1 VIVACSSSV
10 DSFGTVRSLLSEAGL
25 RAWPVHMGFVLVAGM
40 VRPWG
45 SAAHLLGNASVLW
58 SGSCCW
64 EVAFGVVF
72 AALLASGQFCC
83 LSRRVSPAPSPCGTK
98 LLGSASGPR
107 VAMCD
112 VVLVI
117 FWLWLCFPPI

>member
-1 VIVACSSSV
+1 MIVACSSSV

-58 SGSCCW
+58 SGPG
-64 EVAFGVVF
+64 VAFLGGVT
-72 AALLASGQFCC
+72 AAP
-83 LSRRVSPAPSPCGTK
+83 RRDRRATRDLTVSVD
-98 LLGSASGPR
+98 R
-107 VAMCD
+107 V
-112 VVLVI
+112 
-117 FWLWLCFPPI
+117 PIS